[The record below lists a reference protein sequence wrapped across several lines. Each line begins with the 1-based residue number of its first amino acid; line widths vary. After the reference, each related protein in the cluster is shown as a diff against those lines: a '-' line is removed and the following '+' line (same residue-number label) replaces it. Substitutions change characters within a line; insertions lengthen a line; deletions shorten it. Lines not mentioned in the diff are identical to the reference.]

1 MEACA
6 ELKSFGRSR
15 EGAEEEWRGGGG
27 ERQVECRESCGRY
40 LVLPALGSVGI
51 GLQLQ
56 GPAEGTL
63 QAGGHSQAGG
73 GGADRRGTDDAPFPV
88 ATLGPGLSDQC
99 TTGITEL
106 QTSGWEPPAPPE
118 HPWPAHELQADKQP
132 HVQEKRWQ
140 GNLGSPE
147 ASKGTGWG
155 QGCAR

>member
-73 GGADRRGTDDAPFPV
+73 GVTEEVQTMHPSLWPH
-88 ATLGPGLSDQC
+88 SDQ
-99 TTGITEL
+99 
-106 QTSGWEPPAPPE
+106 A
-118 HPWPAHELQADKQP
+118 
-132 HVQEKRWQ
+132 
-140 GNLGSPE
+140 
-147 ASKGTGWG
+147 
-155 QGCAR
+155 

>member
-1 MEACA
+1 ME
-6 ELKSFGRSR
+6 GRRRGAAGGVPGILRALSGSPRPGLCGHRPTAPRPSR
-15 EGAEEEWRGGGG
+15 GHPPGGRAQPSWGGG
-27 ERQVECRESCGRY
+27 
-40 LVLPALGSVGI
+40 
-51 GLQLQ
+51 
-56 GPAEGTL
+56 
-63 QAGGHSQAGG
+63 
-73 GGADRRGTDDAPFPV
+73 DRKGTDDAPFPV

-118 HPWPAHELQADKQP
+118 HPWPAHEPQADKQP